1 MNCQETQKFIHVYLD
16 GEFADDDRRDFERH
30 LRHCAHCRAMA
41 RFEERFKNALRS
53 RVAPLTP
60 PEGLERQVIT
70 RLRAEPAPAS
80 PLWKWGIRVVPV
92 GLAAGLLLM
101 LAWPSSTPTPR
112 LAAQSPGSPLDGLI
126 ADGAELESESP
137 RPPGPVLTPA
147 PVFRPMRAG
156 PIRPAGYASHPMDLT
171 SAPGPAASPDHLPQ
185 LPGRTFA
192 FPGHRRFKVTALPL
206 GEFPVEGLVQHRL
219 GDVDIYFGTRHGQS
233 VAIFRHKGR
242 PYQIT
247 TNMPVDELQGVVQTV
262 FYK

>member
-30 LRHCAHCRAMA
+30 LRHCARCRAMA
-41 RFEERFKNALRS
+41 RFEERFKTALRS

-60 PEGLERQVIT
+60 PEGLERDVVT
-70 RLRAEPAPAS
+70 RLRAEPAPGSA
-80 PLWKWGIRVVPV
+80 LWKWGIRVVPV
-92 GLAAGLLLM
+92 GLAAGLLIL
-101 LAWPSSTPTPR
+101 LVWPTTAPTPR
-112 LAAQSPGSPLDGLI
+112 LAAQSPDSPLDGL
-126 ADGAELESESP
+126 AEAEPESAP
-137 RPPGPVLTPA
+137 APGPALTPA
-147 PVFRPMRAG
+147 PAFRPMRAG
-156 PIRPAGYASHPMDLT
+156 PIRPAGFGGHSVDLASGT
-171 SAPGPAASPDHLPQ
+171 YSSPDTLPR
-185 LPGRTFA
+185 LSGRTFA

-206 GEFPVEGLVQHRL
+206 GDFPVEGLVLHRL

-247 TNMPVDELQGVVQTV
+247 ANMPVDELQGVVQTV

>member
-80 PLWKWGIRVVPV
+80 APWKWGIRVVPV
-92 GLAAGLLLM
+92 GLAAGLLM
-101 LAWPSSTPTPR
+101 LVAWPNAAPTPR
-112 LAAQSPGSPLDGLI
+112 LAAQSPGSPLDGLT
-126 ADGAELESESP
+126 ADEAEPESP
-137 RPPGPVLTPA
+137 GPPGPALTPA

-156 PIRPAGYASHPMDLT
+156 PIRPAGYGSPSVDLASGT
-171 SAPGPAASPDHLPQ
+171 STSPDHLPQ

-192 FPGHRRFKVTALPL
+192 FPGHRRFKVTALRM

-219 GDVDIYFGTRHGQS
+219 GDVDIYFGTRQGQS

-247 TNMPVDELQGVVQTV
+247 ANMPVDELQGVVQTV